1 MNRITV
7 LLACAVLPAFFLVGA
22 FDSAYA
28 GVPPPP
34 GPNFNCN
41 GTFNGQTFRNVRIQ
55 AGATC
60 IITNSTITGNVQ
72 GTGGNV
78 VRIINTDITGN
89 GVNIRDVTGSVT
101 IGSAGCAVD
110 PFVNNNLMV
119 TDSNNVAIC
128 EMSIEN
134 NLVLTG
140 NTGRLM
146 ARDNIACNNIRIENN
161 DVLGLR
167 VLNNV
172 FTVNFDVGSNQVQ
185 NNQRIE
191 DNTQFDGNPA
201 QCRAAINP

>member
-1 MNRITV
+1 MNRFTV
-7 LLACAVLPAFFLVGA
+7 LLACAVFPAFFLVGA
-22 FDSAYA
+22 IDSAYA
-28 GVPPPP
+28 GVRPPP

-41 GTFNGQTFRNVRIQ
+41 GTFSGQTFRNVRIQ

-146 ARDNIACNNIRIENN
+146 ARDNIACNNIRVENN

-191 DNTQFDGNPA
+191 GNTQFDGSPA
-201 QCRAAINP
+201 QCRASINP